1 MPPPVTVPPPDRF
14 SRWVALFGALVALFQ
29 IIGLYDTRLSPL
41 ELAATGPALPALLGD
56 RDASVRAFVVDEQD
70 RPLPNALVRLFT
82 TRAGITYFAGE
93 ARTNAQGVALLENV
107 PRGESWL
114 LAYGEGRARTST
126 KVILGAGERALRLV
140 LKPAE
145 ALDVV
150 VVDETDQPF
159 VGADISVSS
168 TDPLPYLAKTDA
180 DGKARV
186 DRLSGGPYA
195 VRVIARGYDD
205 VVRTNV
211 TVGPVPL
218 RIKLEKLGAFEVSVV
233 QARDGAPV
241 PYARVLCGGAGL
253 WPAREVIADARGIAK
268 IAGLRSGAYSLKAE
282 LGDQVSPTE
291 IGLSVERA
299 KTTKVTLV
307 VDIGRRL
314 IITVTDGD
322 AEDAR
327 HIPNANVVL
336 AEEGLSPFPMYGRTD
351 AQGVVVLGPVPETA
365 MMVSASA
372 EGFVPTSAVVVDTK
386 ATEVRVPLV
395 RGGVLIG
402 EVVDDR
408 GFPVGGASVEV
419 IGTDTEGMPIAVTR
433 AMAAFREDHFDHALP
448 GSMPLIPIGE
458 LGVMLGPIPD
468 LPHEEGSAQNQ
479 GFDDDPWVTNA
490 DGVFRAEPIPPGR
503 VQVIVRHPDYVEAVS
518 EMVTLRSGGEA
529 HVRVVLHQGGYLE
542 GRVFDADHRPIGG
555 ARVELAATS
564 GTLERVTYA
573 DDSGSFVFPA
583 VPREVLISVA
593 RPDAPSDVVAR
604 VVVEIPDRERK
615 EIEIVLPKERDAI
628 SVHVTDDRG
637 YALDRVEVRAVSLDP
652 AIPLRRTL
660 FTDDNGDVEVPDA
673 AGLALRFTLHRPGKS
688 PRQEETDAAPALM
701 VFELAEGIVGQGKVT
716 GRDGRDRIADA
727 EIVVH
732 TQYGMRRALANVDGE
747 FEVPDL
753 APGRV
758 RIVASHGAW
767 AMAEK
772 VVEVKPDTQRRA
784 DLGTVDLPEAGI
796 VEGNVIDQ
804 NDQPIA
810 GARVGFGAVPTYLPL
825 GPLPPG
831 ITSTNKEGKFVLK
844 NVPAGDVDIEA
855 YSLEMGRN
863 AVEVNVRGGETTSR
877 IVIMLSGETTAKKDP
892 KGAGSVALTLGE
904 RTEKGAKVIV
914 VVSVPPNGEA
924 EIAGIEPGERLLAVS
939 GVEVRSI
946 EAARKRLSGPLSEDV
961 VLTLVADEDGAKPRH
976 LRLRRERVRR

>member
-1 MPPPVTVPPPDRF
+1 MTAPPPDRL
-14 SRWVALFGALVALFQ
+14 SRWVALLGALVALLQ
-29 IIGLYDTRLSPL
+29 VIGLYDTRLSPL
-41 ELAATGPALPALLGD
+41 EIAATGPVLPAFLAD
-56 RDASVRAFVVDEQD
+56 RDATVRAFVVDEQD

-82 TRAGITYFAGE
+82 VRGGITYFAGE
-93 ARTNAQGVALLENV
+93 ARTNAEGVALLDKM
-107 PRGESWL
+107 PRGEAWL

-126 KVILGAGERALRLV
+126 RVVLASGERALRLV

-145 ALDVV
+145 ALDVL

-159 VGADISVSS
+159 VGAEIAVSGS
-168 TDPLPYLAKTDA
+168 DPLPYLAKTDA
-180 DGKARV
+180 EGKARV
-186 DRLSGGPYA
+186 DRLPGGPYS
-195 VRVIARGYDD
+195 VRVVARGYDD
-205 VVRTNV
+205 VVRTGV

-218 RIKLEKLGAFEVSVV
+218 RIKLERLGAFEVSVV
-233 QARDGAPV
+233 QAQDAAPV
-241 PYARVLCGGAGL
+241 PYARVFCGGAGL
-253 WPAREVIADARGIAK
+253 WPPREVVADARGIAK

-282 LGDQVSPTE
+282 LGDRVSATE

-299 KTTKVTLV
+299 KTTKVTLY
-307 VDIGRRL
+307 VDIGRR
-314 IITVTDGD
+314 ITITVTDGD
-322 AEDAR
+322 ADNAR

-336 AEEGLSPFPMYGRTD
+336 AEEGLSPFPIYGRTD

-372 EGFVPTSAVVVDTK
+372 EGFVPTSAVVVDKK

-419 IGTDTEGMPIAVTR
+419 IGTDTEGMPIAVTK
-433 AMAAFREDHFDHALP
+433 AMAAFREDHFEHSLP
-448 GSMPLIPIGE
+448 GSMPLIPLGE

-468 LPHEEGSAQNQ
+468 LPHEEGSTRDQ

-490 DGVFRAEPIPPGR
+490 DGMFRAEPIPPGR

-518 EMVTLRSGGEA
+518 EMATLRSGGEA

-542 GRVFDADHRPIGG
+542 GRVYDADRRPVGG
-555 ARVELAATS
+555 ARVELAATAGS
-564 GTLERVTYA
+564 LERVTYA

-583 VPREVLISVA
+583 VPNEVLVSVA
-593 RPDAPSDVVAR
+593 RPDSPSDVVAR

-652 AIPLRRTL
+652 AVPLRRTF

-673 AGLALRFTLHRPGKS
+673 VGLPLRFTLHRPGKS
-688 PRQEETDAAPALM
+688 PRVEEADPAPSKM
-701 VFELAEGIVGQGKVT
+701 VFELAEGILGQGKVT

-727 EIVVH
+727 EIVLH
-732 TQYGMRRALANVDGE
+732 TPYGTRRAVANADGD

-758 RIVASHGAW
+758 RIVASHASW
-767 AMAEK
+767 AMADK
-772 VVEVKPDTQRRA
+772 VIEIKPDSQNRA
-784 DLGTVDLPEAGI
+784 DLGAIDLPEAGV
-796 VEGNVIDQ
+796 VEGTVIDS
-804 NDQPIA
+804 NDEPIA

-831 ITSTNKEGKFVLK
+831 ITSSDKEGRFVLK
-844 NVPAGDVDIEA
+844 NVPEGDMDIEA
-855 YSLEMGRN
+855 YSLDMGRN
-863 AVEVNVRGGETTSR
+863 AVEVKVRGGETTSR
-877 IVIMLSGETTAKKDP
+877 IVIMLPGEGNGKKEP

-904 RTEKGAKVIV
+904 RSDKGAKSVVIV
-914 VVSVPPNGEA
+914 MVPPNGEA
-924 EIAGIEPGERLLAVS
+924 EIAGIEPGEKLLAVS

-961 VLTLVADEDGAKPRH
+961 VLTVVADEDGAKPRR
-976 LRLRRERVRR
+976 LRVRRERVRR